1 MTSYEFEVAAKNA
14 LIKLIKERYGEEYSV
29 HEIHFTSFSHV
40 LGDKKATLIDSGNN
54 ARYYEVTYDR
64 VNNALYVDMYEKQYN
79 VRVPGEDLDFQVHE

>member
-1 MTSYEFEVAAKNA
+1 MTSYEFEIAAKNA
-14 LIKLIKERYGEEYSV
+14 LIKLIKERYGEEYGI
-29 HEIHFTSFSHV
+29 HEMHFTFFSHV

-79 VRVPGEDLDFQVHE
+79 VRVPGEDLDFQVYE